1 MADRRPPRDGLV
13 LFDLDGTFADTAPD
27 MAAALD
33 RLLRRHGRA
42 PLPFARVRP
51 HASHG
56 APGILRVG
64 FGLKPGDP
72 EYEPLRLEYLRI
84 YESALV
90 DRTAPFPGMVEL
102 VNELDSRGLPWGIV
116 TNKSTALAEPL
127 LEQIGFLD
135 RVACLVC
142 GDTTPRP
149 KPHPDPLLY
158 ACDLLGI
165 APERGW
171 YVGDAERD
179 IQAGLAAGMGT
190 LAALFGYLGPDD
202 DPRAWGAHG
211 MIEHPL
217 QLLDWLDS
225 EANRND

>member
-1 MADRRPPRDGLV
+1 MADRRPPRDGVV

-27 MAAALD
+27 MAAALNT
-33 RLLRRHGRA
+33 LLSRHGR
-42 PLPFARVRP
+42 PSLPFARVRP
-51 HASHG
+51 QASHG

-64 FGLKPGDP
+64 FGLTPDAP
-72 EYEPLRLEYLRI
+72 DYEPLRREYLRI

-90 DRTAPFPGMVEL
+90 AQTAPFPGMVEL
-102 VNELDSRGLPWGIV
+102 VDELEARGLPWGIV

-127 LEQIGFLD
+127 LERLGFLE

-149 KPHPDPLLY
+149 KPYPDPLLY

-171 YVGDAERD
+171 YIGDAERD

-190 LAALFGYLGPDD
+190 LTALFGYLGPDD
-202 DPRAWGAHG
+202 DPGAWGAHG
-211 MIEHPL
+211 MIDHPL
-217 QLLDWLDS
+217 QLLDWLAY
-225 EANRND
+225 EATIDA

>member
-1 MADRRPPRDGLV
+1 MAEPHPPRAGLV

-33 RLLRRHGRA
+33 TLRCRHGRP
-42 PLPFARVRP
+42 PLPFSQVRP
-51 HASHG
+51 YASHG
-56 APGILRVG
+56 APGLLKIG
-64 FGLKPGDP
+64 FGLTPGDP
-72 EYEPLRLEYLRI
+72 DYEPLHHEYLRI

-90 DRTAPFPGMVEL
+90 ARTVPFPGMVEL
-102 VNELDSRGLPWGIV
+102 VDALDARGLPWGIV
-116 TNKSTALAEPL
+116 TNKATALAKPL
-127 LEQIGFLD
+127 LAQLGFLD
-135 RVACLVC
+135 RLACLVC

-158 ACDLLGI
+158 ACDLVGI

-202 DPRAWGAHG
+202 DPHTWGAHG

-217 QLLDWLDS
+217 QLLVWLDGES
-225 EANRND
+225 NLDQ